1 MRRISHKVLW
11 FTAMVV
17 LAVVCAACSTGIE
30 GTKTIKMSAADRRAL
45 EATPEEL
52 FVKNL
57 HGTPLSAWPVGKQF
71 LVADNRASYLFDA
84 SSLAA
89 AGVDSLRGVRVSFE
103 GTQLRR
109 LPSGSD
115 ELLLRFR
122 LGGHTLLYP
131 TGLSPEKAA
140 DKVASSNV
148 PMLIDLALVQR
159 ADSLL
164 RGCTLYTRSLIW
176 YDSIGQPISGRKY
189 VPVKVDCVMPGDMVF
204 PLAVH
209 FHDASSRPAMLLMNL
224 PEASG
229 SGVESRS
236 FRNLF
241 SLSDPK
247 ERYPSILPEI
257 WDAICDGHVR
267 NGMTKDECRLA
278 IGNPADSQSGHDWNS
293 TIDIWSYPDGT
304 FLRFQDG
311 ILVDRHN

>member
-1 MRRISHKVLW
+1 
-11 FTAMVV
+11 
-17 LAVVCAACSTGIE
+17 
-30 GTKTIKMSAADRRAL
+30 
-45 EATPEEL
+45 
-52 FVKNL
+52 
-57 HGTPLSAWPVGKQF
+57 
-71 LVADNRASYLFDA
+71 
-84 SSLAA
+84 
-89 AGVDSLRGVRVSFE
+89 
-103 GTQLRR
+103 
-109 LPSGSD
+109 
-115 ELLLRFR
+115 
-122 LGGHTLLYP
+122 
-131 TGLSPEKAA
+131 
-140 DKVASSNV
+140 
-148 PMLIDLALVQR
+148 
-159 ADSLL
+159 
-164 RGCTLYTRSLIW
+164 
-176 YDSIGQPISGRKY
+176 
-189 VPVKVDCVMPGDMVF
+189 MPGDMVF

-241 SLSDPK
+241 TLSDPK
-247 ERYPSILPEI
+247 EKYPSILPEI